1 MTNEQPAYLSYLLRL
16 WRVSGD
22 QEVAWLPFTPEGP
35 RRVEEK
41 AVWRASLESARTG
54 EGKVFASLDDLF
66 GFLRDQTNAQLEDT
80 VAQRPDYLSYLLRLW
95 RGGDDGGPQGAGEK
109 PVWRASLESARTGER
124 RSFATLDDLFDFL
137 RGQTGTLPDP

>member
-41 AVWRASLESARTG
+41 AVWRASLES
-54 EGKVFASLDDLF
+54 V
-66 GFLRDQTNAQLEDT
+66 
-80 VAQRPDYLSYLLRLW
+80 
-95 RGGDDGGPQGAGEK
+95 
-109 PVWRASLESARTGER
+109 RTGER
-124 RSFATLDDLFDFL
+124 RSFATLDGLFDFL
-137 RGQTGTLPDP
+137 REQTGTSPDP